1 MISWPIRNMHE
12 TLVKRKAFIQRLIEA
27 YCNGKEVIYFDETSV
42 NPWLYQRRVWQ
53 SVKDPYVHRLPTND
67 RRSSTVMGAIS
78 NKFEHL
84 VFTTCRS
91 TKATHVL
98 RFMKKLKKEV
108 EKPRNTIIVLDNH
121 SAHKGK

>member
-91 TKATHVL
+91 TKATEVL
-98 RFMKKLKKEV
+98 RFMKRLKKV
-108 EKPRNTIIVLDNH
+108 V
-121 SAHKGK
+121 